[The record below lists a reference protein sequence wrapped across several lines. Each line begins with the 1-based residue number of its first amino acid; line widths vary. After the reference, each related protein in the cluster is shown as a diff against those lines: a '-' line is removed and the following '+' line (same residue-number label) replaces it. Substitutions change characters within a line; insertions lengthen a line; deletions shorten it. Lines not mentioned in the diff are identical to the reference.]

1 MSEQPMLISAGQ
13 APSIEPPTGTSVWTA
28 RAGRYAAVAVA
39 NAERAHRTLV
49 ERRLDQPSRSW
60 TAREVVR
67 SYRRTADGDGRYQ
80 DEADVMALHGY
91 RSWLGTARPGHP
103 RGGRILLDLS
113 FGGSSDTSGR
123 RASRSR
129 TVTWTK
135 ESTT

>member
-13 APSIEPPTGTSVWTA
+13 VPAIESPSGTSVWTA

-39 NAERAHRTLV
+39 NAERAHRTIV

-67 SYRRTADGDGRYQ
+67 SYRRNADGDGRYR

-91 RSWLGTARPGHP
+91 RSWLRTARPGDP
-103 RGGRILLDLS
+103 RGAGYFWI
-113 FGGSSDTSGR
+113 
-123 RASRSR
+123 SRSGDP
-129 TVTWTK
+129 
-135 ESTT
+135 